1 MKKLLLI
8 NALTLVT
15 ACAIAQTDITQ
26 YYLDNYGFDENFNYT
41 SGQTNDVK
49 EEIKEIEGWTADLSA
64 NYTIVGIYEYGFK
77 GVFNT
82 ASVPASGYEGSTGGG
97 LAVSTGWEQTFLF
110 YQSVTLPAGTYT
122 LSVPTYNGSSVEAAI
137 SQVAWIPSSGT
148 AVKSKLT
155 SYKAKSWTL
164 DQITFTLSKTTTG
177 KIQFGMKAAAGGSS
191 NSAKLFVD
199 YVQLTGKDMAV
210 DKTGLQQAITSA
222 TTYYGKGTGN
232 EAASLK
238 IAIDAAQKVADD
250 TNTDIITVLE
260 ATSTLNKAIDAYR
273 QQNISEENPLDKTE
287 YILNP
292 SFENSTNGWDC
303 ENLATQTNT
312 EFKEKTGSTYLEKW
326 KESGSVGSG
335 YVKQVIKNLP
345 NGIYKLTAGA
355 QNYTQSSTNK
365 KNTGAY
371 IFAGKEQ
378 TTIYTPDDYS
388 VTFTSIAGEV
398 EIGFVAENAT
408 GNWIA
413 VDNFRLYLIGQIST
427 QDALAELQRMI
438 KEIEE
443 RETPVSVIM
452 SSTAAKAQ
460 QEAIAK
466 AKLISETS
474 TEADIQTAMKNLLA
488 ADEAALLSMAEYEA
502 LLKKIQEVATN
513 AGEGYEAKEGG
524 NALKQEIDKAY
535 ELTTNADATS
545 AELAAGI
552 EHLNTALLAFNIA
565 NATPG
570 TGTAPK
576 VTITNSYVA
585 TGATEALMRATMTGS
600 NILERGVCWSTEH
613 NPTVLDSRTTKS
625 FSLNGYIFHV
635 KGLKP
640 ATVYY
645 LRPYVMNKTY
655 TVAYGDEVKIV
666 THPKGTCTW
675 SWDDAGPDDA
685 TNERCRK
692 ALKETID
699 FFNEWTGIKG
709 FHLSGHYVPGAGA
722 GGGTADCSYG
732 GYMRISQNSANQAVG
747 TVLHE
752 TGHGVGVGTHPRWS
766 DKNVHDWK
774 WLGREAN
781 KIYQFLE
788 NKEGNDEYVMVGDGT
803 HGWGEKATYDWF
815 VNGSSTDK
823 HLELQYIGGC
833 ILLYGLFIDG
843 LDPTSS
849 QWWVTENNG
858 IPGYTYNFDDS
869 KKYYLMNKNAECGLG
884 EGVLYQRSSTA
895 VAWKPNLTDEAINDS
910 AAWYI
915 EFNPQSGYYMFKN
928 AASGKYLTHNT
939 SNSNV
944 SLKSTSSPGTN
955 ERFQLMPD
963 RTDVTIGAGS
973 SKLTTHG
980 FWFTWTVNKAD
991 FKSMKANTCGK
1002 ITGYGS
1008 INQTAFDYSDKATNQ
1023 QWIIISEDE
1032 LEAYRNAAISTNI
1045 ESVAQEDR
1053 TKKSVTGIYTIDGIR
1068 LPKTQKGFNIIRY
1081 NNGTTQKIYIK

>member
-1 MKKLLLI
+1 
-8 NALTLVT
+8 
-15 ACAIAQTDITQ
+15 
-26 YYLDNYGFDENFNYT
+26 
-41 SGQTNDVK
+41 
-49 EEIKEIEGWTADLSA
+49 
-64 NYTIVGIYEYGFK
+64 
-77 GVFNT
+77 
-82 ASVPASGYEGSTGGG
+82 
-97 LAVSTGWEQTFLF
+97 
-110 YQSVTLPAGTYT
+110 
-122 LSVPTYNGSSVEAAI
+122 
-137 SQVAWIPSSGT
+137 
-148 AVKSKLT
+148 
-155 SYKAKSWTL
+155 
-164 DQITFTLSKTTTG
+164 
-177 KIQFGMKAAAGGSS
+177 
-191 NSAKLFVD
+191 
-199 YVQLTGKDMAV
+199 
-210 DKTGLQQAITSA
+210 
-222 TTYYGKGTGN
+222 
-232 EAASLK
+232 
-238 IAIDAAQKVADD
+238 
-250 TNTDIITVLE
+250 
-260 ATSTLNKAIDAYR
+260 
-273 QQNISEENPLDKTE
+273 
-287 YILNP
+287 
-292 SFENSTNGWDC
+292 
-303 ENLATQTNT
+303 
-312 EFKEKTGSTYLEKW
+312 
-326 KESGSVGSG
+326 
-335 YVKQVIKNLP
+335 
-345 NGIYKLTAGA
+345 
-355 QNYTQSSTNK
+355 
-365 KNTGAY
+365 
-371 IFAGKEQ
+371 
-378 TTIYTPDDYS
+378 
-388 VTFTSIAGEV
+388 
-398 EIGFVAENAT
+398 
-408 GNWIA
+408 
-413 VDNFRLYLIGQIST
+413 
-427 QDALAELQRMI
+427 
-438 KEIEE
+438 
-443 RETPVSVIM
+443 
-452 SSTAAKAQ
+452 
-460 QEAIAK
+460 
-466 AKLISETS
+466 
-474 TEADIQTAMKNLLA
+474 
-488 ADEAALLSMAEYEA
+488 
-502 LLKKIQEVATN
+502 
-513 AGEGYEAKEGG
+513 
-524 NALKQEIDKAY
+524 
-535 ELTTNADATS
+535 
-545 AELAAGI
+545 
-552 EHLNTALLAFNIA
+552 
-565 NATPG
+565 
-570 TGTAPK
+570 
-576 VTITNSYVA
+576 
-585 TGATEALMRATMTGS
+585 MRATMTGS

-1053 TKKSVTGIYTIDGIR
+1053 TGKSVTGIYTIDGIR

>member
-64 NYTIVGIYEYGFK
+64 NYTIVGVYEYGFK

-232 EAASLK
+232 GAASLK

-312 EFKEKTGSTYLEKW
+312 EFKKKAGSTYLEKW

-413 VDNFRLYLIGQIST
+413 VDHFRLYLIGQIST

-1053 TKKSVTGIYTIDGIR
+1053 TGKSVTGIYTIDGIR

>member
-64 NYTIVGIYEYGFK
+64 NYTIVGVYEYGFK

-232 EAASLK
+232 GAASLK

-292 SFENSTNGWDC
+292 SFENSTNGWDY

-312 EFKEKTGSTYLEKW
+312 EFKKKAGSTYLEKW

-355 QNYTQSSTNK
+355 QNYTQSSTNN

-488 ADEAALLSMAEYEA
+488 ADEAALLSIAEYEA

-1053 TKKSVTGIYTIDGIR
+1053 TEKSVTGIYTIDGIR

>member
-64 NYTIVGIYEYGFK
+64 NYTIVGVYEYGFK

-232 EAASLK
+232 GAASLK

-292 SFENSTNGWDC
+292 SFENSTNGWDY

-312 EFKEKTGSTYLEKW
+312 EFKKKAGSTYLEKW

-355 QNYTQSSTNK
+355 QNYTQSSTNN

-1053 TKKSVTGIYTIDGIR
+1053 TEKSVTGIYTIDGIR

>member
-64 NYTIVGIYEYGFK
+64 NYTIVGVYEYGFK

-232 EAASLK
+232 GAASLK
-238 IAIDAAQKVADD
+238 IAIDATQKVADD

-292 SFENSTNGWDC
+292 SFENSTNGWDY

-312 EFKEKTGSTYLEKW
+312 EFKKKAGSTYLEKW

-355 QNYTQSSTNK
+355 QNYTQSSTNN

-1053 TKKSVTGIYTIDGIR
+1053 TEKSVTGIYTIDGIR